1 MVGSSYLGGNMQKL
15 LPISALML
23 MFLTGC
29 TSASKEIILS
39 DNTANNTLEAEA
51 FSSQEDS
58 GKEIE
63 IPETVD
69 NELPVSVV
77 VYVCGAVVN
86 PGVYELSEGSRIDD
100 AVTAAGGFSEDAD
113 RTYVNLAARLSDGS
127 KLQIPTLSETSDET
141 LAKEINSFD
150 AEDNG
155 SGSGASEGGGLIN
168 INTASQT
175 ELATLPG
182 IGEGIAGKIIK
193 YRDENGSFKSI
204 EDIMKVSGI
213 KDKLFSK
220 IKDQIT
226 V

>member
-1 MVGSSYLGGNMQKL
+1 MRKL
-15 LPISALML
+15 LPISALLL

-29 TSASKEIILS
+29 TSANKEIILS
-39 DNTANNTLEAEA
+39 DNTAINTLEAEA

-58 GKEIE
+58 GQDMEQ
-63 IPETVD
+63 PETID
-69 NELPVSVV
+69 NELPDSVV

-100 AVTAAGGFSEDAD
+100 AVMAAGGFSEDAD

-127 KLQIPTLSETSDET
+127 KLQIPTVLEASDET
-141 LAKEINSFD
+141 VAKGIDSFD
-150 AEDNG
+150 TEDNG
-155 SGSGASEGGGLIN
+155 SKSGASEGGGLIN
-168 INTASQT
+168 INTATQS

>member
-1 MVGSSYLGGNMQKL
+1 MRKL

-58 GKEIE
+58 GKETE
-63 IPETVD
+63 TPETLD
-69 NELPVSVV
+69 NELPENVV

-100 AVTAAGGFSEDAD
+100 AVIAAGGFSEDAD

-127 KLQIPTLSETSDET
+127 KLQIPTISETSDET
-141 LAKEINSFD
+141 LAKGIESFD
-150 AEDNG
+150 TEDNG

>member
-1 MVGSSYLGGNMQKL
+1 MRKL

-29 TSASKEIILS
+29 TSANKEIILS

-58 GKEIE
+58 GKETE
-63 IPETVD
+63 TPETLD
-69 NELPVSVV
+69 NEPPENVV

-86 PGVYELSEGSRIDD
+86 PGVYELPEGSRIDD
-100 AVTAAGGFSEDAD
+100 ALAAAGGFSEDAD

-127 KLQIPTLSETSDET
+127 KLQIPTISETSDEA
-141 LAKEINSFD
+141 LAKEIESFD
-150 AEDNG
+150 TGDNG
-155 SGSGASEGGGLIN
+155 YKSGASDGSGLIN

>member
-1 MVGSSYLGGNMQKL
+1 MRKL

-29 TSASKEIILS
+29 TSANKEIILS
-39 DNTANNTLEAEA
+39 DNTANNTFEAEA

-58 GKEIE
+58 GKETE
-63 IPETVD
+63 TPETLD
-69 NELPVSVV
+69 NEPPENVV

-100 AVTAAGGFSEDAD
+100 ALAAAGGFSEDAD

-127 KLQIPTLSETSDET
+127 KLQIPTISETSDEA
-141 LAKEINSFD
+141 LAKEIESFD
-150 AEDNG
+150 TGDNG
-155 SGSGASEGGGLIN
+155 YKSGASDGSGLIN

>member
-1 MVGSSYLGGNMQKL
+1 MQKL

-63 IPETVD
+63 IPETLD
-69 NELPVSVV
+69 EEIPVSVV

-100 AVTAAGGFSEDAD
+100 AVIAAGGFSEDAD

-127 KLQIPTLSETSDET
+127 KLQIPTLSETSDEA

-150 AEDNG
+150 TEDNG
-155 SGSGASEGGGLIN
+155 FKPGVSDGGGLIN

-220 IKDQIT
+220 IKDKIT